1 MHDYIH
7 RNKEDFLLLNLQTF
21 PAVVILGSRQ
31 CGKSTLAK
39 QVSGSLKEFL
49 YLDLQNYTDV
59 ARLADLNLFF
69 KSNADRTICID
80 EVQLMPDLFSFLRS
94 EIDSNRRNGRFILL
108 GSASRDLIQ
117 KTSETLAGRVGLIY
131 LTPFTFDELA
141 DMPGFS
147 VQKHWFRGGYPD
159 SYLSIT
165 DETSSLWRENF
176 IKTYIERDI
185 PQLGIQIPSL
195 QFRRFLAMLSHWH
208 GQVLNLSKIGE
219 SLGIS
224 HTTVRRYIDLLEQTF
239 VVRTLPVYETNQ
251 KKRLVKSPKFY
262 FRDSGLLHQLHSIQD
277 FNNLLSHQVIGASWE
292 GYVIENILARYPD
305 YAASFYRSASG
316 EEVDIVLENH
326 EMRIVVECKV
336 SSAPDPSKGF
346 WRAIDA
352 VKPNMSFIVI
362 PTKADYQL
370 AENVRVVGLNKLN
383 I

>member
-1 MHDYIH
+1 MHEYIH
-7 RNKEDFLLLNLQTF
+7 RSKEDFLLLNLRTF

-39 QVSGSLKEFL
+39 QVSGSLEKFL

-69 KSNADRTICID
+69 KSNAEMTICID

-131 LTPFTFDELA
+131 LTPFTYDELA
-141 DMPGFS
+141 DRPSFS

-159 SYLSIT
+159 SYLAET
-165 DETSSLWRENF
+165 DEISSLWRENF

-208 GQVLNLSKIGE
+208 GQTLNLSKIGE

-239 VVRTLPVYETNQ
+239 VVRTLPVYGTNQ

-262 FRDSGLLHQLHSIQD
+262 FRDSGLLHQLLNIQD
-277 FNNLLSHQVIGASWE
+277 FNYLLSHQVIGASWE
-292 GYVIENILARYPD
+292 GYVIENILARFPD
-305 YAASFYRSASG
+305 YAASFFRSASG
-316 EEVDIVLENH
+316 DEVDLVLENH
-326 EMRIVVECKV
+326 EKRIVVECKV

-346 WRAIDA
+346 WRAIEA
-352 VKPNMSFIVI
+352 VKPNTAFIVI
-362 PTKADYQL
+362 PTEADYQL
-370 AENVRVVGLNKLN
+370 TENVRVVGLNKLN